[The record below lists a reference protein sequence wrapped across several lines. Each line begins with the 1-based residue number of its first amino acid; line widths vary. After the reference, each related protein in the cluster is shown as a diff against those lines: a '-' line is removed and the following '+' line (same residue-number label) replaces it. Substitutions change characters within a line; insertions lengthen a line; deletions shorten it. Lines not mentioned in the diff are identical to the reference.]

1 MKAVILAGGRGS
13 RISEETD
20 IKPKPMINI
29 GGRPLL
35 WHIMKFYSNFGVKDF
50 IICLGYKGYLIKE
63 YFLNYHYHASDL
75 EVDLKDSK
83 VNILNSHS
91 EDWNIKLIDTGF
103 DTMTGGRIKKIASY
117 IGNER
122 FFLTY
127 GDGLSN
133 IDINDELEFHIK
145 SNKLVTIAAVQ
156 PPGRFGVL
164 DINENNIVSSF
175 GEKPK
180 NEIGWIN
187 GGFFIIEPK
196 ALDYISGDSTS
207 WEAEPLMKIAMDSE
221 LAAYKHT
228 GFWKPCDIL
237 RDKRELETL
246 WSSNMAPWR
255 VWNN

>member
-35 WHIMKFYSNFGVKDF
+35 WHIMKFYSHFGVKDF

-145 SNKLVTIAAVQ
+145 NNKLVTIAAVQ

-175 GEKPK
+175 EEKPK
-180 NEIGWIN
+180 NQIGWIN

-196 ALDYISGDSTS
+196 ALDYISGNSTS
-207 WEAEPLMKIAMDSE
+207 WEAEPLMNIAMDSE